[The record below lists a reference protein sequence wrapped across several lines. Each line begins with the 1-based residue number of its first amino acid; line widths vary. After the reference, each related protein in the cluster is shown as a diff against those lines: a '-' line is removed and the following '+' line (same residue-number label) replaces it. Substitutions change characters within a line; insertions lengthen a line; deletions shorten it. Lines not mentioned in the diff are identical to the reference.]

1 MHVHGPAA
9 LADLLGQRVDPAERV
24 RPAVQRPVPEGL
36 HQLVQLRCHRGHLRL
51 GQAHDPEGGRQLLH
65 PPGRDAQQVAGRDDR
80 GQRPLGP
87 PPVLQEAREVRSL
100 AQLGDRQ
107 LDRPGAGVPLA
118 PPVPVAGVHPV
129 RRDLPVPGV
138 ARDLDVGVHH
148 PLGELPDH
156 RTEQVR
162 ARRCQGLLELRA
174 GNRHN
179 VTCGHFA
186 LLRLD

>member
-1 MHVHGPAA
+1 
-9 LADLLGQRVDPAERV
+9 
-24 RPAVQRPVPEGL
+24 
-36 HQLVQLRCHRGHLRL
+36 
-51 GQAHDPEGGRQLLH
+51 
-65 PPGRDAQQVAGRDDR
+65 RDDR

-87 PPVLQEAREVRSL
+87 PPVLQEAREVRPL

-107 LDRPGAGVPLA
+107 LDRPGPGVPLP
-118 PPVPVAGVHPV
+118 PPVAVAGVHPV
-129 RRDLPVPGV
+129 RRDLAVPRV

-156 RTEQVR
+156 LPQHVR

-179 VTCGHFA
+179 VTYGHFA
-186 LLRLD
+186 LLRCSEITSKDREVAASLHGDTPYSGNSVTPVPVTPYTTSVDVNLTWGPVLCG